1 MHNVQGKEHTGA
13 DTGMGMGMGTGMGVA
28 RYLDLGL

>member
-13 DTGMGMGMGTGMGVA
+13 DTGMGMGTGMGVA